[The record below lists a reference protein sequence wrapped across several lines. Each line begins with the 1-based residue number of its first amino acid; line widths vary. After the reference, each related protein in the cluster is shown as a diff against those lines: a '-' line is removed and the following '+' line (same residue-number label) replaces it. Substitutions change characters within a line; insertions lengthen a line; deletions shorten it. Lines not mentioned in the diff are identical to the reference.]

1 MKNEFGLL
9 GKKLGHS
16 FSRGYFTNKFHEGK
30 IDAIYENFEL
40 ADIAAFPELCASHPN
55 LRGLN
60 VTVPYKEAVIPYL
73 DELSENAYAVGAVNT
88 ILFEGGRKIGHNT
101 DIIGFRDAL
110 AAVYTGAPGG
120 QALILG
126 TGGSAKAVRFVLQ
139 HFFEFDNIQN
149 ASRYPVGEQQ
159 ISYEALEIAGLSQ
172 FRLIVNCTPVGMA
185 PHEKESIPLPYS
197 TLDKS
202 CLVYDLI
209 YNPAETRLLAA
220 AKKHGCPIAN
230 GLDMLIRQAD
240 ASWAIWVG

>member
-1 MKNEFGLL
+1 MMEFGLL

-16 FSRGYFTNKFHEGK
+16 FSRGYFTNKFREGK

-40 ADIAAFPELCASHPN
+40 ADITEFPALCAAHPN

-73 DELSENAYAVGAVNT
+73 DELSENAAAVGAVNT

-120 QALILG
+120 DALILG
-126 TGGSAKAVRFVLQ
+126 TGGSAKAVRFVLT
-139 HFFEFDNIQN
+139 HFFEFDHIQN
-149 ASRYPVGEQQ
+149 ASRYPKGDEK
-159 ISYEALEIAGLSQ
+159 ISYEALEVQGLAPY
-172 FRLIVNCTPVGMA
+172 RLLVNCTPVGMA
-185 PHEKESIPLPYS
+185 PQDKERIPLPYA

-220 AKKHGCPIAN
+220 AKKHGCPTAN
-230 GLDMLIRQAD
+230 GLDMLIRQAE
-240 ASWAIWVG
+240 ASWEIWMG